1 MNRFNSIDD
10 LKEIQVFNN
19 FFKLTEIPRP
29 SFKEKKVSDFL
40 KNWAEKLNLDV
51 RQDDNFNLLI
61 LKAGQKGGEN
71 KEPLILQAHLDMV
84 CQKKEDF
91 DFDFDND
98 PIPVQIDGDEVNTGG
113 KTTLGA
119 DNGIGVAVI
128 MSILEDK
135 DMSHPPITAILT
147 TVEEDDFSG
156 VNNLSKD
163 WIIGNRAINIDNS
176 KDDEIIA
183 GSNGGAGVTY
193 SLKINRQNRKFKN
206 TFKIKVAGFLGGHSG
221 EDIEKGRGNAIIVL
235 SRLLEKLKNNIEIL
249 DIDGGTFRLAIPRE
263 AYAIISTNMDKN
275 ELDSILSEFEK
286 GLHYEYNSFSDT
298 IYVNSENSNSD
309 QEAIESENFKKIIN
323 IIKLYPNGVFEMD
336 PKNHVVIS
344 SNNLGEV
351 KIEDDYVKF
360 INEIRAMEKSQVEYT
375 YNKISTLA
383 HIYNGNLEMYAEY
396 PGWRFNPDSKLRKI
410 YKEIFE
416 KELNKKLE
424 IKVSPAGLE
433 SGYLINKNPSLD
445 IISVGPNHTGLHSPS
460 ESVNI
465 PSVINFYEAFKVFLK
480 DIV

>member
-1 MNRFNSIDD
+1 MNKFNSIDD

-29 SFKEKKVSDFL
+29 SFKEKKVSNYL

-51 RQDDNFNLLI
+51 KQDDNFNLLI
-61 LKAGQKGGEN
+61 LKEGQNGGEN
-71 KEPLILQAHLDMV
+71 KEALILQAHLDMV
-84 CQKKEDF
+84 CQKKDDF

-135 DMSHPPITAILT
+135 EMSHPPITAILT

-193 SLKINRQNRKFKN
+193 SLKINRQNREFKN
-206 TFKIKVAGFLGGHSG
+206 IFKIKVAGFLGGHSG
-221 EDIEKGRGNAIIVL
+221 EDIEKGRGNAIITL

-249 DIDGGTFRLAIPRE
+249 DINGGTFRLAIPRE
-263 AYAIISTNMDKN
+263 AYAIISTNLDKN

-286 GLHYEYNSFSDT
+286 ELHHEYNAFADT
-298 IYVNSENSNSD
+298 ICVNSESSNSD
-309 QEAIESENFKKIIN
+309 QEAIKFEDFNKIIN
-323 IIKLYPNGVFEMD
+323 IIKLYPNGIFEVD

-351 KIEDDYVKF
+351 KIEDDCVKF

-375 YNKISTLA
+375 YNKISTIA
-383 HIYNGNLEMYAEY
+383 DIYKGSLEMYAEY
-396 PGWRFNPDSKLRKI
+396 PGWRFNPNSRLRKI

-416 KELNKKLE
+416 KELNKELE

-433 SGYLINKNPSLD
+433 AGYLTNKSPSLD

-480 DIV
+480 DIA

>member
-1 MNRFNSIDD
+1 MKKYKSIND
-10 LKEIQVFNN
+10 LREVQVFNN
-19 FFKLTEIPRP
+19 FLKLTEIPRP
-29 SFKEKKVSDFL
+29 SFKEKKVSNYL
-40 KNWAEKLNLDV
+40 KNWAEKLNLNV
-51 RQDDNFNLLI
+51 KQDDNFNLLI
-61 LKAGQKGGEN
+61 LKDGQNGGEN
-71 KEPLILQAHLDMV
+71 KEALILQAHLDMV
-84 CQKKEDF
+84 CQKKDGF

-98 PIPVQIDGDEVNTGG
+98 PIPVQIDGDELNTGG

-135 DMSHPPITAILT
+135 EMSHPPITAIFT

-183 GSNGGAGVTY
+183 GSNGGAGVTF

-206 TFKIKVAGFLGGHSG
+206 IFKIKVSGFLGGHSG
-221 EDIEKGRGNAIIVL
+221 EDIEKGRGNAIITL
-235 SRLLEKLKNNIEIL
+235 SRLLEKLEHSIEIL
-249 DIDGGTFRLAIPRE
+249 DINGGTFRLAIPRE
-263 AYAIISTNMDKN
+263 CYAIISTDLDKN
-275 ELDSILSEFEK
+275 EIDNILGDFEK
-286 GLHYEYNSFSDT
+286 ELHYEYNSFSDT
-298 IYVNSENSNSD
+298 ICVKSEDSNSE
-309 QEAIESENFKKIIN
+309 QEAIKSEDFNKIIN
-323 IIKLYPNGVFEMD
+323 IIKLYPNGIFEVD

-344 SNNLGEV
+344 SNNLGEI
-351 KIEDDYVKF
+351 KIEDDCVKF
-360 INEIRAMEKSQVEYT
+360 INEIRAMERSQVEYT
-375 YNKISTLA
+375 YNKISTIA
-383 HIYNGNLEMYAEY
+383 GIYDGNVEIYAEY
-396 PGWRFNPDSKLRKI
+396 PGWRFNPNSKLRNI

-433 SGYLINKNPSLD
+433 AGYLINKNPSLD

-460 ESVNI
+460 ESANI
-465 PSVINFYEAFKVFLK
+465 PSVINFYETFKVFLRE
-480 DIV
+480 IA

>member
-1 MNRFNSIDD
+1 MNKFNTIDD
-10 LKEIQVFNN
+10 LKRVQVFNN
-19 FFKLTEIPRP
+19 FLKLTEIPRP
-29 SFKEKKVSDFL
+29 SFKEKKVSDYL
-40 KNWAEKLNLDV
+40 KNWAERLDLDV
-51 RQDDNFNLLI
+51 KQDDNFNLQI
-61 LKAGQKGGEN
+61 LKDGQNGGEN
-71 KEPLILQAHLDMV
+71 KEALILQAHLDMV

-98 PIPVQIDGDEVNTGG
+98 PIPVQIDGDELNTGG

-119 DNGIGVAVI
+119 DNGLGVAII

-135 DMSHPPITAILT
+135 EISHPPITAIFT

-183 GSNGGAGVTY
+183 GSNGGAGVTF
-193 SLKINRQNRKFKN
+193 SLKINRQKRKCKN

-221 EDIEKGRGNAIIVL
+221 EDIEKGRGNAIIIL
-235 SRLLEKLKNNIEIL
+235 SRLLEKLKNDIEIL
-249 DIDGGTFRLAIPRE
+249 DINGGTFRLAIPRE
-263 AYAIISTNMDKN
+263 AYAIIGTNLDKN
-275 ELDSILSEFEK
+275 ELDKILDDFEK
-286 GLHYEYNSFSDT
+286 ELHYEYNTFSDT
-298 IYVNSENSNSD
+298 IYVNSEDSNSK
-309 QEAIESENFKKIIN
+309 QEAIDSEDFNKIIN
-323 IIKLYPNGVFEMD
+323 IIKLYPNGIFEVD

-344 SNNLGEV
+344 SNNLGVV

-360 INEIRAMEKSQVEYT
+360 INEIRAMEKTQVEYT
-375 YNKISTLA
+375 YNKISTIA
-383 HIYNGNLEMYAEY
+383 DIYDGNLEIYAEY
-396 PGWRFNPDSKLRKI
+396 PGWRFNPNSKLRNI

-416 KELNKKLE
+416 KEINKKIE

-433 SGYLINKNPSLD
+433 AGYLINKNPDID

-460 ESVNI
+460 ESANI
-465 PSVINFYEAFKVFLK
+465 PSVINFYESFKVFLK
-480 DIV
+480 EID